1 MKKVL
6 FTSILLLSAVSFG
19 GNIYAQDT
27 AGGNN
32 TEVTTPSATQPSV
45 KFKAPSAT
53 QTSVKFTA
61 DGNTLT
67 ISGQGDLTSYT
78 TTDWS
83 AKVFTDNA
91 VGFVFTDAD
100 GKTPVAAGDSYNAG
114 KTYYHAKYDYTKVL
128 EGSVPEQYQNGFA
141 GVDAKQ
147 SWNEEKLGNLYYGYF
162 NDWGEKNSITIDSK
176 VTSTS
181 QIQTRSWNSTNDSYD
196 YKNMAMYFVCEGES
210 NKGNYTFDEL
220 QSKQIRMITLA
231 EFNDEY
237 IKSEATYYVQDNA
250 SLFKSTDGG
259 KTFVGLSPNVRYT
272 WTPNDVFY
280 KGTATYAAIEDNN
293 AFFDKAHADYVQ
305 ADNTEI
311 SFKELLRRKILE
323 GVSVHD
329 YNANKEVGVSSY
341 TTVKFVNN
349 GSDPLLIDADVVREI
364 LYPTSNGM
372 LTTNVTTTKLDL
384 GEATLNELNADI
396 FIPSKEESYKCH
408 YLALNDITFPKTKL
422 TSEYSES
429 TKQDENK
436 MVLPAQLLSNITR
449 YIKTVSIPEGYDR
462 IADGAFSNESRQ
474 SVLENVNLPKG
485 LTLIGKNAF
494 QDCNQIKSIELNEGL
509 ENIGESAFSGTT
521 LETVKFPSS
530 LKIINDCAFANCHI
544 YNLKFNA
551 GLKYI
556 GNSAFA
562 LSNEHTEE
570 VLEIPASV
578 IYIGPYAFNFRQ
590 YQDVYFY
597 GEKAPLMPLGSYKL
611 DTTKDLGTAFPQNTL
626 NGNNGFDP
634 LPKKGEKITG
644 DDTNSG
650 YANRENYKNHG
661 VYLCM
666 LHYPKGLSKENRD
679 TYTDIT
685 RVYKT
690 YRTADGQFIPTDIG
704 TDEATDKVGKE
715 GKDGMLDAGLCH
727 SFVKVTWGYADTYLG
742 EQYIWPSHSQFN
754 RAYCTASH
762 SVKWDGVTPV
772 TCDLSKDEIAA
783 LKYAGYDTSE
793 SNLDEL
799 KKIAHM
805 GTRQFV
811 LADAD
816 AFVDDKPEEEPEYNI
831 VMKPGQWWTLCVPF
845 NMTRK
850 QVLDTFGAD
859 TKLYFFYQVERHT
872 TNGKNSIL
880 LKFTK
885 DALNHSSTDDKGKKM
900 KGEDGKWLYGQMES
914 DVHDDEVVIWAHES
928 YMIKPMNGQDSDKD
942 ATFVVKN
949 YTPVVGNPLP
959 TIVDATGTDQL
970 QNDDYSKEYRFIGNY
985 LGSIDNNKV
994 VIPQYSYVYGK
1005 TTKDPTYKF
1014 RFYTGKTSV
1023 WKPNKSLVQSQD
1035 RQGGLRD
1042 YDNFFGADK
1051 STSAKQAS
1059 IFGEE
1064 NFGETTGID
1073 DVTII
1078 AGNEVLTPIFTLD
1091 GKMVSA
1097 NGSVDG
1103 LAKGVYV
1110 KAGKK
1115 FVVK

>member
-19 GNIYAQDT
+19 GNIYAQDAT
-27 AGGNN
+27 GGND

-45 KFKAPSAT
+45 KFTAASQP
-53 QTSVKFTA
+53 SVKFTA

-83 AKVFTDNA
+83 AKVFTDKA

-100 GKTPVAAGDSYNAG
+100 GKTPVAAGESYNAG
-114 KTYYHAKYDYTKVL
+114 KTYYQADYEHTKVWENEPVGWNTYFGEVTSKKEWKEDKIANL
-128 EGSVPEQYQNGFA
+128 YHGFIDWQGKVVLDYKVSSSSSMDNFNTAIDATKYPDKSQYFISTGDVNLNDPI
-141 GVDAKQ
+141 GVD
-147 SWNEEKLGNLYYGYF
+147 EL
-162 NDWGEKNSITIDSK
+162 DSK
-176 VTSTS
+176 GVSFVSFSELNEYVNSDVTY
-181 QIQTRSWNSTNDSYD
+181 QVKDV
-196 YKNMAMYFVCEGES
+196 K
-210 NKGNYTFDEL
+210 
-220 QSKQIRMITLA
+220 
-231 EFNDEY
+231 
-237 IKSEATYYVQDNA
+237 
-250 SLFKSTDGG
+250 LFLSTDGG
-259 KTFVGLSPNVRYT
+259 KTFKGLTSGINYK
-272 WTPNDVFY
+272 WTSGDVFY
-280 KGTATYAAIEDNN
+280 QGTATYAAIKDNN
-293 AFFDKAHADYVQ
+293 AFFDKHTDYVQ

-323 GVSVHD
+323 GVSVYD
-329 YNANKEVGVSSY
+329 YNAKKEVGVSSY

-349 GSDPLLIDADVVREI
+349 GSDPLLIDADVVRGI

-396 FIPSKEESYKCH
+396 FIPSPGEFYKCH
-408 YLALNDITFPKTKL
+408 QLALNDITFPKTKL
-422 TSEYSES
+422 TSVFSES

-436 MVLPAQLLSNITR
+436 MVLPAQLLSYITG
-449 YIKTVSIPEGYDR
+449 YIKTVSIPKGYDR
-462 IADGAFSNESRQ
+462 IADGAFSNVNSQ

-494 QDCNQIKSIELNEGL
+494 QNCTYIKSIELNEGL
-509 ENIGESAFSGTT
+509 ENIGDSAFFGTT
-521 LETVKFPSS
+521 LGTVKFPSS

-611 DTTKDLGTAFPQNTL
+611 DNTKDLGTAFPQNTL

-634 LPKKGEKITG
+634 LPKEGEEKTG

-666 LHYPKGLSKENRD
+666 LHYPKGLSDENRD
-679 TYTDIT
+679 TYTDIS

-690 YRTADGQFIPTDIG
+690 YRTADGKFIPTDIG
-704 TDEATDKVGKE
+704 TPEATDKVGKE
-715 GKDGMLDAGLCH
+715 EEDEMLTAGLCH
-727 SFVKVTWGYADTYLG
+727 SFKKVTWGYADTYLG

-772 TCDLSKDEIAA
+772 TCDLSAEEIAA

-793 SNLDEL
+793 QNLNEL

-811 LADAD
+811 LANAD
-816 AFVDDKPEEEPEYNI
+816 AFVDDKPEEEPEYP
-831 VMKPGQWWTLCVPF
+831 VDVKGGEWWTLCLPF
-845 NMTRK
+845 NMTK
-850 QVLDTFGAD
+850 AMVDETFGKD
-859 TKLYFFYQVERHT
+859 TQVCLFDRVCRQVNRNTKKNRIVLYFTQNVYKHKTEP
-872 TNGKNSIL
+872 KNADGYWNFNEKAS
-880 LKFTK
+880 
-885 DALNHSSTDDKGKKM
+885 APTDD
-900 KGEDGKWLYGQMES
+900 EI
-914 DVHDDEVVIWAHES
+914 VIYAHES
-928 YMIKPMNGQDSDKD
+928 YMIHPTKTGED
-942 ATFVVKN
+942 AVFAVKN
-949 YTPVVGNPLP
+949 YQPVVGNPTP
-959 TIVDATGTDQL
+959 TVVMGKNEYTGESDTPD
-970 QNDDYSKEYRFIGNY
+970 NVPYRYVGNY
-985 LGSIDNNKV
+985 LENVDTQVASQSDTQTATQALTEVKV
-994 VIPQYSYVYGK
+994 PKFSYVYASDGK
-1005 TTKDPTYKF
+1005 ETKF
-1014 RFYTGKTSV
+1014 WFLTSDDMT
-1023 WKPNKSLVQSQD
+1023 WKPNKCVVQTNTRGDGQN
-1035 RQGGLRD
+1035 D
-1042 YDNFFGADK
+1042 YEEFFDYTV
-1051 STSAKQAS
+1051 SSAKQS
-1059 IFGEE
+1059 SFFGED
-1064 NFGETTGID
+1064 FID
-1073 DVTII
+1073 TPTSIEDEMVII
-1078 AGNEVLTPIFTLD
+1078 AGEGSDAPVYSLD
-1091 GKMVSA
+1091 GTLV
-1097 NGSVDG
+1097 NTTGDLTG
-1103 LAKGVYV
+1103 LPKGVYI
-1110 KAGKK
+1110 KGGKK
-1115 FVVK
+1115 YVVK

>member
-19 GNIYAQDT
+19 GNIYAQDA

-32 TEVTTPSATQPSV
+32 PEVTTPSESSARV
-45 KFKAPSAT
+45 EFKASE
-53 QTSVKFTA
+53 
-61 DGNTLT
+61 DGKTLT

-83 AKVFTDNA
+83 AKVFTANA

-114 KTYYHAKYDYTKVL
+114 KTYYHAKYNYTDGD
-128 EGSVPEQYQNGFA
+128 GSLPEAWKNGF
-141 GVDAKQ
+141 GIVNVNFDADKI
-147 SWNEEKLGNLYYGYF
+147 SNLYIGYYDNNGNIVIQNKVKSSDNF
-162 NDWGEKNSITIDSK
+162 DNRVWTYNDKQYSIYFTCEENLGANTTVALSDLDTRKIGLLTSDGLNSYLK
-176 VTSTS
+176 VTYQVTG
-181 QIQTRSWNSTNDSYD
+181 T
-196 YKNMAMYFVCEGES
+196 K
-210 NKGNYTFDEL
+210 
-220 QSKQIRMITLA
+220 
-231 EFNDEY
+231 
-237 IKSEATYYVQDNA
+237 
-250 SLFKSTDGG
+250 SLFVSHTGSKDKLALVAGNTYAYQSGD
-259 KTFVGLSPNVRYT
+259 L
-272 WTPNDVFY
+272 FY
-280 KGTATYAAIEDNN
+280 EGTATYTAIEDNN
-293 AFFDKAHADYVQ
+293 AFFEEHTDYVQ

-311 SFKELLRRKILE
+311 SFKKLLRRKILE

-372 LTTNVTTTKLDL
+372 FTTNVTTTKLDL

-396 FIPSKEESYKCH
+396 FIPSNEESYKCH
-408 YLALNDITFPKTKL
+408 KLALNDITFPKTKL
-422 TSEYSES
+422 TSVYSES
-429 TKQDENK
+429 TKQNENK

-611 DTTKDLGTAFPQNTL
+611 DNTKDLGTAFPQNTL

-634 LPKKGEKITG
+634 LPKEGEEKTG

-666 LHYPKGLSKENRD
+666 LHYPKGLSDENRD

-690 YRTADGQFIPTDIG
+690 YRNADGTFIPTDIG
-704 TDEATDKVGKE
+704 TPEATDKVGKE
-715 GKDGMLDAGLCH
+715 EKDEMLTAGLCH

-772 TCDLSKDEIAA
+772 TCDLSSDEIAA
-783 LKYAGYDTSE
+783 LKYAGYDTSK

-811 LADAD
+811 LANAD
-816 AFVDDKPEEEPEYNI
+816 AFVDDKPEEEPEYP
-831 VMKPGQWWTLCVPF
+831 VDVKGGEWWTICLPF
-845 NMTRK
+845 NMTK
-850 QVLDTFGAD
+850 AMVDETFGKD
-859 TKLYFFYQVERHT
+859 TQVCLFDRVHRQVNRNTKKNRIVLYFTQNVYKHKTEPKKADGSWNFQET
-872 TNGKNSIL
+872 
-880 LKFTK
+880 
-885 DALNHSSTDDKGKKM
+885 APAPTDD
-900 KGEDGKWLYGQMES
+900 EI
-914 DVHDDEVVIWAHES
+914 VIYAHES
-928 YMIKPMNGQDSDKD
+928 YMIHPTKTGED
-942 ATFVVKN
+942 AVFAVKN
-949 YTPVVGNPLP
+949 YQPVVGNPTP
-959 TIVDATGTDQL
+959 TVVTGK
-970 QNDDYSKEYRFIGNY
+970 NEYSGESDIPDNVPYRYVGNY
-985 LGSIDNNKV
+985 LENVDAQTANQSVDAQALQEVK
-994 VIPQYSYVYGK
+994 IPKYSYVYASDGK
-1005 TTKDPTYKF
+1005 ETKF
-1014 RFYTGKTSV
+1014 WFLTSDDMT
-1023 WKPNKSLVQSQD
+1023 WKPNKCVVQTNTRGDGQKD
-1035 RQGGLRD
+1035 FEEFFD
-1042 YDNFFGADK
+1042 YTA
-1051 STSAKQAS
+1051 SSAKQS
-1059 IFGEE
+1059 SFFGED
-1064 NFGETTGID
+1064 FID
-1073 DVTII
+1073 TPTSIEDEMVII
-1078 AGNEVLTPIFTLD
+1078 AGEGSDAPVYSLD
-1091 GKMVSA
+1091 GTLVNST
-1097 NGSVDG
+1097 GDLTG
-1103 LAKGVYV
+1103 LPKGVYI
-1110 KAGKK
+1110 KGGKK
-1115 FVVK
+1115 YVVK

>member
-19 GNIYAQDT
+19 GNIYAQGA
-27 AGGNN
+27 AGGND
-32 TEVTTPSATQPSV
+32 TEVTTPSATKPSV
-45 KFKAPSAT
+45 KFTAAT
-53 QTSVKFTA
+53 KPWVKFTA

-67 ISGQGDLTSYT
+67 ILGQGDLTSYT

-83 AKVFTDNA
+83 AKVFTGNA

-100 GKTPVAAGDSYNAG
+100 GKTPVVAGESYNAG
-114 KTYYHAKYDYTKVL
+114 KTYYQADYKHTKVL
-128 EGSVPEQYQNGFA
+128 EGGLPVAWQNGFA
-141 GVDAKQ
+141 GVDVKQ

-162 NDWGEKNSITIDSK
+162 NNWGEKNSITIDSK

-181 QIQTRSWNSTNDSYD
+181 QIQTGSWNSTNDSYA

-210 NKGNYTFDEL
+210 NKGSYTFDEL

-259 KTFVGLSPNVRYT
+259 KTFVVLSPNVRYT

-280 KGTATYAAIEDNN
+280 KGTATYAEIENN
-293 AFFDKAHADYVQ
+293 EDFFGEKGKHSDYIQ
-305 ADNTEI
+305 ADNTPL
-311 SFKELLRRKILE
+311 SFNQLLLRKITE
-323 GVSVHD
+323 GSYEKVVFE
-329 YNANKEVGVSSY
+329 NKSSE
-341 TTVKFVNN
+341 
-349 GSDPLLIDADVVREI
+349 SCLIDATTIQNI
-364 LYPTSNGM
+364 LFPNRGENT
-372 LTTNVTTTKLDL
+372 VIKELDL
-384 GEATLNELNADI
+384 GQATLNNLSATHFGRTGDLANCKSLETLTLPLTNKTIVKSEKTNADV
-396 FIPSKEESYKCH
+396 E
-408 YLALNDITFPKTKL
+408 
-422 TSEYSES
+422 
-429 TKQDENK
+429 K
-436 MVLPAQLLSNITR
+436 MVVPTNVIPEGYGYTGHHL
-449 YIKTVSIPEGYDR
+449 KTIHVPEGYDR
-462 IADGAFSNESRQ
+462 VGDEAFKGRYTITNVTLPTSLQLIGASAF
-474 SVLENVNLPKG
+474 ENCTG
-485 LTLIGKNAF
+485 LT
-494 QDCNQIKSIELNEGL
+494 SIVLNEGL
-509 ENIGESAFSGTT
+509 ENIGKEAFMGNS
-521 LETVKFPSS
+521 LVSVKFPST
-530 LKIINDCAFANCHI
+530 LRIINDAAFATASKDPHI
-544 YNLKFNA
+544 TNIKLNA

-562 LSNEHTEE
+562 LENDESEG

-578 IYIGPYAFNFRQ
+578 RYIGPFAFNFRQ

-597 GEKAPLMPLGSYKL
+597 GETAPLMPLGLSSYKKDWGEGTGFSEHTL
-611 DTTKDLGTAFPQNTL
+611 D
-626 NGNNGFDP
+626 GNSGFQP
-634 LPKKGEKITG
+634 LAKSGLG
-644 DDTNSG
+644 DDINTG
-650 YANRENYKNHG
+650 YANRENYKNG
-661 VYLCM
+661 KAYFCIM
-666 LHYPKGLSKENRD
+666 HYPKSLSDKDRS
-679 TYTDIT
+679 TYTDIK
-685 RVYKT
+685 RQYKT
-690 YRTADGQFIPTDIG
+690 DPDKNQFHKDDVDGPDGTKGADIVGQEQKEIKFGHCTA
-704 TDEATDKVGKE
+704 GKR
-715 GKDGMLDAGLCH
+715 
-727 SFVKVTWGYADTYLG
+727 VNWGYQDTYLG
-742 EQYIWPSHSQFN
+742 EQYIWPSQAQFT
-754 RAYCTASH
+754 RAYATASNGLC
-762 SVKWDGVTPV
+762 WDGVTKYPADDDIESYL
-772 TCDLSKDEIAA
+772 TEDDIAT
-783 LKYAGYDTSE
+783 LEYAGY
-793 SNLDEL
+793 
-799 KKIAHM
+799 KIGTGEGEYSKADLAKLAHI

-811 LADAD
+811 LANAD
-816 AFVDDKPEEEPEYNI
+816 SNVDKDEEKEPEYNI

-859 TKLYFFYQVERHT
+859 TQLYFFYQVERHT

-885 DALNHSSTDDKGKKM
+885 DALNYSSTDDEGNKM
-900 KGEDGKWLYGQMES
+900 KGEDGKWLYEQMEPI
-914 DVHDDEVVIWAHES
+914 VGDDKVVIWAHES

-949 YTPVVGNPLP
+949 YAPVVGNPLP

-970 QNDDYSKEYRFIGNY
+970 QNDDYSKEYRFVGNY
-985 LGSIDNNKV
+985 LGSTDNNKV

-1042 YDNFFGADK
+1042 YNNFFGADK
-1051 STSAKQAS
+1051 SSTLPTSAKQAS